1 MIAPNRIRELFF
13 SRTDAF
19 AVQMPDGVYKTVRQE
34 LTDEDIEAHLRGEI
48 VLGSYQLAPDN
59 TVRWICFDFD
69 AEDGNSQSVL
79 PEAKRLVEY
88 IKSKDAYRN
97 AYMWEFTGNRGFH
110 VFLFL
115 KPIPAFAAMALAHQM
130 AKNAG
135 VECEIFPKQAELPP
149 GGLGNLVKVPL
160 GRHMKSGKW
169 SVVLEPE
176 DPMAVE
182 PTSIPAEVL
191 SNLPP
196 PRVAPEGPGEA
207 VGIVPL
213 AGCIAMARLCDGVAE
228 GMRDEA
234 AFFLARVCYATG
246 FKRNMALALLRE
258 WNRYNHPPL
267 TENTLEDKVKSAYRR
282 GYLVGTLSV
291 RKNEVLNR
299 LCEGCRRR
307 ICLLEREKDRKKAAF
322 RMNEGVWV
330 I

>member
-1 MIAPNRIRELFF
+1 MISPQWIRELFF
-13 SRTDAF
+13 ARTDVF

-59 TVRWICFDFD
+59 TVKWLCFDFD

-110 VFLFL
+110 VWVFV
-115 KPIPAFAAMALAHQM
+115 KPIPAFAAMALANQL

-135 VECEIFPKQAELPP
+135 VECEIFPKQPELPP
-149 GGLGNLVKVPL
+149 GGLGNLVKVPF
-160 GRHMKSGKW
+160 GRHMKSGRW

-176 DPMAVE
+176 DPSAVQ
-182 PTSIPAEVL
+182 PTTVPAEVL

-196 PRVAPEGPGEA
+196 PKVVTPDGPGEA
-207 VGIVPL
+207 TGIVPL
-213 AGCIAMARLCDGVAE
+213 AGCIAMARLCEGVME

-246 FKRNMALALLRE
+246 FKKNMALALLRE
-258 WNRYNHPPL
+258 WNKYNHPPL
-267 TENTLEDKVKSAYRR
+267 TESTLEEKVKSAYRR
-282 GYLVGTLSV
+282 GYLVGTLSI

-307 ICLLEREKDRKKAAF
+307 ICLLEKEKKKPAF
-322 RMNEGVWV
+322 KMDEVIWV

>member
-1 MIAPNRIRELFF
+1 MTPERIRELFF
-13 SRTDAF
+13 SRTDVF
-19 AVQMPDGVYKTVRQE
+19 AVQMPDGVYKPVRQE

-59 TVRWICFDFD
+59 TVRWICWDFD
-69 AEDGNSQSVL
+69 AEDGNSESVL

-88 IKSKDAYRN
+88 IKSKEAYRN
-97 AYMWEFTGNRGFH
+97 SYMQEFTGGRGFH
-110 VFLFL
+110 VWLFV
-115 KPIPAFAAMALAHQM
+115 KPIPAFVAMALAHQM
-130 AKNAG
+130 VKNAG

-149 GGLGNLVKVPL
+149 GGLGNLVKVPF

-191 SNLPP
+191 SSLSQYK
-196 PRVAPEGPGEA
+196 VTPEGPDEA
-207 VGIVPL
+207 AGIVKL
-213 AGCIAMARLCDGVAE
+213 AGCIAMARLCEGVTE

-246 FKRNMALALLRE
+246 FKKNMALALLRE
-258 WNRYNHPPL
+258 WNKYNHPSL
-267 TENTLEDKVKSAYRR
+267 MENTLEEKVKSAYRR
-282 GYLVGTLSV
+282 GYSVGTLSI
-291 RKNEVLNR
+291 RKNEVLSR

-307 ICLLEREKDRKKAAF
+307 VCLLERERKKTAF
-322 RMNEGVWV
+322 RMDEGVWV